1 MFGIVTERQPMKHF
15 AWILLAL
22 FLVTCTAQG
31 ITLGVPDVHAWGSSG
46 GGGETDGSDDANGD
60 NGEGDSGDSGDAGD
74 CGESGE

>member
-31 ITLGVPDVHAWGSSG
+31 ITLGVPDVAAEGSG
-46 GGGETDGSDDANGD
+46 GGVDEWDGGDEKPGREIGEH
-60 NGEGDSGDSGDAGD
+60 EV
-74 CGESGE
+74 SGE